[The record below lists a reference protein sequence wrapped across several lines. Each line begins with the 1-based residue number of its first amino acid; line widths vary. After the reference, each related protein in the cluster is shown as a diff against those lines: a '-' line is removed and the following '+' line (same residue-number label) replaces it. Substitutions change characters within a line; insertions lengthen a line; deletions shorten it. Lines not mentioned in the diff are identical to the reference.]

1 MENKIISPCISIC
14 RTDPVTGY
22 CYGCA
27 RTNEEKKMWK
37 DESISNEWKSE
48 NLKVIITRMK
58 GWQLET
64 FKESYDHKINH
75 GISLFKKKLIEK
87 YTVQDKSNDLPK
99 RTDINILL
107 NRVKLNQK
115 NESRKKIY
123 FSAAAS
129 AGLFLFGLII
139 F

>member
-1 MENKIISPCISIC
+1 MIL
-14 RTDPVTGY
+14 VV
-22 CYGCA
+22 
-27 RTNEEKKMWK
+27 KKQIQWF
-37 DESISNEWKSE
+37 
-48 NLKVIITRMK
+48 NLNMK
-58 GWQLET
+58 NLA
-64 FKESYDHKINH
+64 S
-75 GISLFKKKLIEK
+75 SVRKKLIEK
-87 YTVQDKSNDLPK
+87 YTVQDKPSNLPK

>member
-1 MENKIISPCISIC
+1 MK
-14 RTDPVTGY
+14 
-22 CYGCA
+22 
-27 RTNEEKKMWK
+27 
-37 DESISNEWKSE
+37 
-48 NLKVIITRMK
+48 NLASSVR
-58 GWQLET
+58 
-64 FKESYDHKINH
+64 
-75 GISLFKKKLIEK
+75 KKLIEK
-87 YTVQDKSNDLPK
+87 YTVQDSPNDLPK

>member
-1 MENKIISPCISIC
+1 MIL
-14 RTDPVTGY
+14 VV
-22 CYGCA
+22 
-27 RTNEEKKMWK
+27 KKQIQWF
-37 DESISNEWKSE
+37 
-48 NLKVIITRMK
+48 NLNMK
-58 GWQLET
+58 NLAL
-64 FKESYDHKINH
+64 SVR
-75 GISLFKKKLIEK
+75 KKLIEK
-87 YTVQDKSNDLPK
+87 YTVQDKPNDLPK

>member
-1 MENKIISPCISIC
+1 MIL
-14 RTDPVTGY
+14 VV
-22 CYGCA
+22 
-27 RTNEEKKMWK
+27 KKQIQWF
-37 DESISNEWKSE
+37 
-48 NLKVIITRMK
+48 NLNMK
-58 GWQLET
+58 NLA
-64 FKESYDHKINH
+64 S
-75 GISLFKKKLIEK
+75 SVKKKLVEK
-87 YTVQDKSNDLPK
+87 YTVQDKPNDLPK

>member
-1 MENKIISPCISIC
+1 MK
-14 RTDPVTGY
+14 
-22 CYGCA
+22 
-27 RTNEEKKMWK
+27 
-37 DESISNEWKSE
+37 
-48 NLKVIITRMK
+48 NLASSVR
-58 GWQLET
+58 
-64 FKESYDHKINH
+64 
-75 GISLFKKKLIEK
+75 KKLIEK
-87 YTVQDKSNDLPK
+87 YTVQDKPNNLPK
-99 RTDINILL
+99 KTDINILL

>member
-1 MENKIISPCISIC
+1 MKSF
-14 RTDPVTGY
+14 
-22 CYGCA
+22 A
-27 RTNEEKKMWK
+27 KKPLQWFNHNM
-37 DESISNEWKSE
+37 KS
-48 NLKVIITRMK
+48 LSTSV
-58 GWQLET
+58 
-64 FKESYDHKINH
+64 KE
-75 GISLFKKKLIEK
+75 KLIEK
-87 YTVQDKSNDLPK
+87 YKDKDQDLTPSK

-129 AGLFLFGLII
+129 AGLFLFGFII